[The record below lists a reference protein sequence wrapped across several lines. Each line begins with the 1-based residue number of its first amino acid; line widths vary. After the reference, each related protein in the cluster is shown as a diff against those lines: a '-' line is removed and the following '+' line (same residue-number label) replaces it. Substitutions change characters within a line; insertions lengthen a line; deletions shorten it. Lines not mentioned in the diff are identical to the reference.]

1 MLLSSLRLIVNW
13 HWELLVEIR
22 GEVFADKKPELAKH
36 ELICFFFCC
45 FCFALKPESAPTDGL
60 FC

>member
-1 MLLSSLRLIVNW
+1 MAQPVLLSSLRLIVNW

-36 ELICFFFCC
+36 ELICFFFVV
-45 FCFALKPESAPTDGL
+45 FVLL
-60 FC
+60 